1 MEKREGVRAGIS
13 SIRQDYRSGGLV
25 SKEGPRLQFNTGS
38 LVKTRQQFYSEY
50 EQENP
55 KPGPRSGARKGY
67 AARQEKAFSDYLGDI
82 ATGIGFTPTQSKD
95 AFRAEYEKTNPAPA
109 PRSYYKVRNAYNA
122 AFNTAFDNYQQS
134 YVNDLS
140 AALAVKNKE
149 VAASNAAARA
159 GSGSQKTP
167 PAKSAVTTTGETTM
181 ASNAD
186 IDRRRSQLAEEA
198 AGRGTTVSG
207 PTVKT
212 IEQVGGRG
220 VGQVAAGTG
229 QISSGETQKVGTNLA
244 TQQPDEQVT
253 TVDTIGTMAQPS
265 PIETETIADI
275 AQASAVTPT
284 AEVGTVGTESI
295 VENTDIIRTATLEGA
310 DVDIKDGAIA
320 QRVVAEMS
328 PEAVAQA
335 AEVTGLDLR
344 RVTRAKEELRT
355 AGVDD
360 LTISQLGNDPKALEA
375 KLMELTDEQRGLVEG
390 LPQEALVSNQMD
402 SLLKGI
408 ESGSI
413 PNWAKPAVAAVDQL
427 LAQRGLEAS
436 TVGRDALLNT
446 IIQNALPIAE
456 SNARA
461 IQASIAQE
469 KGIEAQVALQN
480 SQFRQQTALQNAE
493 NVFSLNMAQF
503 NADQQRELSNSKFF
517 QTVSLTEASNDQQAA
532 IQNAVLLSQ
541 QNIAEATI
549 DQERKINNAKSFL
562 QTDLTN
568 LSNKQ
573 QSAILAAQNQQQAIL
588 SNQAAENAAK
598 QFNATSQNQ
607 MNQFM
612 AGLAADADK
621 FNATQLNLIKQ
632 FNANSLNT
640 AEARKAQRNV
650 EIEKFNA
657 STRNQI
663 EQFNAAIENNR
674 VEFNAR
680 NQLAIAQSNAQWRRQ
695 IATADTAA
703 INGAAEMATK
713 MNFDLTAQAQA
724 NLWQD
729 MRDQASYVFDAADRD
744 KTIVAN
750 LTAEFLSGSYSDK
763 AAMKTNFDIM
773 KTLISTLTNYTV
785 NKFI

>member
-1 MEKREGVRAGIS
+1 MEKREGLRAGIS

-38 LVKTRQQFYSEY
+38 LVKTRQQFYSDY

-55 KPGPRSGARKGY
+55 KPRGGGGRGGAKSRAAY
-67 AARQEKAFSDYLGDI
+67 ATAQEEAFSNYLGDI
-82 ATGIGFTPTQSKD
+82 ATGIGFTPTQDRD
-95 AFRAEYEKTNPAPA
+95 AFRAEYEKTNPAPTG
-109 PRSYYKVRNAYNA
+109 RRVYYKVRDAWNAG
-122 AFNTAFDNYQQS
+122 FNTAFDNYQQS
-134 YVNDLS
+134 YINDLS
-140 AALAVKNKE
+140 AALAAKNKE

-159 GSGSQKTP
+159 GSGSQNTT
-167 PAKSAVTTTGETTM
+167 STTGETTM

-186 IDRRRSQLAEEA
+186 IDRRRRQLAEEA

-265 PIETETIADI
+265 PIETETISDV

-284 AEVGTVGTESI
+284 AETGTVGTESI

-355 AGVDD
+355 AGIDD

-446 IIQNALPIAE
+446 IIQNALPIAQ
-456 SNARA
+456 SNAQA

-549 DQERKINNAKSFL
+549 DQERKINNAKAFL

-588 SNQAAENAAK
+588 SNQAAQNAAK

-632 FNANSLNT
+632 FNANSLNN
-640 AEARKAQRNV
+640 AEARKAQRNT

-663 EQFNAAIENNR
+663 EQFNAAVENNR

-763 AAMKTNFDIM
+763 AAMRTNFDIM
-773 KTLISTLTNYTV
+773 KTLISTLTDYTV

>member
-1 MEKREGVRAGIS
+1 MEKREGLRAGIS

-67 AARQEKAFSDYLGDI
+67 AAKQEEAFSNYLGDI
-82 ATGIGFTPTQSKD
+82 AADIGFAPTQSKD
-95 AFRAEYEKTNPAPA
+95 AFRAEYQKTNPPPA

-134 YVNDLS
+134 YINDLS

-186 IDRRRSQLAEEA
+186 IDRRRRQLAEEA

-220 VGQVAAGTG
+220 VGQVAAETG
-229 QISSGETQKVGTNLA
+229 QISSGETQQVGTNLA

-446 IIQNALPIAE
+446 IIQNALPIAQ
-456 SNARA
+456 SNAQA

-480 SQFRQQTALQNAE
+480 AQFRQQTALQNAE

-517 QTVSLTEASNDQQAA
+517 QTVSLTEASNDQQAT

-573 QSAILAAQNQQQAIL
+573 QSAILAAQNQQQSIL

-724 NLWQD
+724 
-729 MRDQASYVFDAADRD
+729 SYVFDAADRD

>member
-1 MEKREGVRAGIS
+1 MEKREGLRAGIS

-38 LVKTRQQFYSEY
+38 LVKTKQQFYSEY

-55 KPGPRSGARKGY
+55 KPSGGGKSAGAQRRANY
-67 AARQEKAFSDYLGDI
+67 FAAQEKAYSDYLGEI
-82 ATGIGFTPTQSKD
+82 AEGIGFNSTQDKSAFSTEYTKTAGKRPSGRNYRGRQRWD
-95 AFRAEYEKTNPAPA
+95 AGLNQ
-109 PRSYYKVRNAYNA
+109 AYA
-122 AFNTAFDNYQQS
+122 NYQQR
-134 YVNDLS
+134 YIDDLS

-149 VAASNAAARA
+149 VAESNAAARA
-159 GSGSQKTP
+159 GSGSQNTT
-167 PAKSAVTTTGETTM
+167 STTGETTM
-181 ASNAD
+181 VSNAE
-186 IDRRRSQLAEEA
+186 IDKKRKQLEEEA
-198 AGRGTTVSG
+198 AGRGTTVYG

-212 IEQVGGRG
+212 IEQVGGTG
-220 VGQVAAGTG
+220 VGQVAAETG
-229 QISSGETQKVGTNLA
+229 QVSSSETQQVGNNLA
-244 TQQPDEQVT
+244 AQQPDEQVT

-265 PIETETIADI
+265 PIQTETIADVS
-275 AQASAVTPT
+275 QASAVTPT
-284 AEVGTVGTESI
+284 AETGTVGTESI
-295 VENTDIIRTATLEGA
+295 VENTDIMRTATLEGA

-360 LTISQLGNDPKALEA
+360 LTISQLGNDPKALEV

-446 IIQNALPIAE
+446 IIQNALPIAQ
-456 SNARA
+456 SNAQA

-480 SQFRQQTALQNAE
+480 AQFRQQTALQNAE

-517 QTVSLTEASNDQQAA
+517 QTVSLTEASNDQQAT

-573 QSAILAAQNQQQAIL
+573 HSAILAAQNQQQSIL

-640 AEARKAQRNV
+640 AEARKVQRNT

-657 STRNQI
+657 STKNQI

-773 KTLISTLTNYTV
+773 KTLISTLTDYTV

>member
-1 MEKREGVRAGIS
+1 MEKRKGLRAGIS

-38 LVKTRQQFYSEY
+38 LVKTKQQFYSEY
-50 EQENP
+50 EQEKGRP
-55 KPGPRSGARKGY
+55 PTGGKSHGAKRRANY
-67 AARQEKAFSDYLGDI
+67 FAAQEKAYSDYLGEI
-82 ATGIGFTPTQSKD
+82 AEGIGFTSTQDKSAFSTEYTKTAGKRPSARNYRGAQRWD
-95 AFRAEYEKTNPAPA
+95 AGLNQ
-109 PRSYYKVRNAYNA
+109 AYS
-122 AFNTAFDNYQQS
+122 NYQQR
-134 YVNDLS
+134 YIDDLS

-149 VAASNAAARA
+149 VAESNAAARA
-159 GSGSQKTP
+159 GSGSQNTT
-167 PAKSAVTTTGETTM
+167 STTGETTM
-181 ASNAD
+181 VSNAE
-186 IDRRRSQLAEEA
+186 IDKKRKQLEEEA
-198 AGRGTTVSG
+198 AGRGTTVYG

-212 IEQVGGRG
+212 IEQVGGTD
-220 VGQVAAGTG
+220 VGQVAAETG
-229 QISSGETQKVGTNLA
+229 QVSSSETQQVGNNLA
-244 TQQPDEQVT
+244 AQQPDEQVA

-265 PIETETIADI
+265 PIETETIADVS
-275 AQASAVTPT
+275 QASAVTPT
-284 AEVGTVGTESI
+284 AETGTVGTESI
-295 VENTDIIRTATLEGA
+295 VENTDIMRTATLEGA
-310 DVDIKDGAIA
+310 DVDIKDGALA

-446 IIQNALPIAE
+446 IIQNALPIAQ
-456 SNARA
+456 SNAQA

-480 SQFRQQTALQNAE
+480 AQFRQQTALQNAE

-517 QTVSLTEASNDQQAA
+517 QTVSLTEASNDQQAT

-573 QSAILAAQNQQQAIL
+573 QSAILAAQNQQQSNL
-588 SNQAAENAAK
+588 NNQAAENAAK

-612 AGLAADADK
+612 AGLAADANK

-640 AEARKAQRNV
+640 AEARKVQRNT

-680 NQLAIAQSNAQWRRQ
+680 NQLAIAQSNALWRRQ

-773 KTLISTLTNYTV
+773 KTLISTLTDYTV

>member
-1 MEKREGVRAGIS
+1 
-13 SIRQDYRSGGLV
+13 
-25 SKEGPRLQFNTGS
+25 
-38 LVKTRQQFYSEY
+38 
-50 EQENP
+50 
-55 KPGPRSGARKGY
+55 
-67 AARQEKAFSDYLGDI
+67 
-82 ATGIGFTPTQSKD
+82 
-95 AFRAEYEKTNPAPA
+95 
-109 PRSYYKVRNAYNA
+109 
-122 AFNTAFDNYQQS
+122 
-134 YVNDLS
+134 
-140 AALAVKNKE
+140 
-149 VAASNAAARA
+149 
-159 GSGSQKTP
+159 
-167 PAKSAVTTTGETTM
+167 
-181 ASNAD
+181 
-186 IDRRRSQLAEEA
+186 
-198 AGRGTTVSG
+198 
-207 PTVKT
+207 
-212 IEQVGGRG
+212 
-220 VGQVAAGTG
+220 
-229 QISSGETQKVGTNLA
+229 
-244 TQQPDEQVT
+244 
-253 TVDTIGTMAQPS
+253 
-265 PIETETIADI
+265 
-275 AQASAVTPT
+275 
-284 AEVGTVGTESI
+284 
-295 VENTDIIRTATLEGA
+295 
-310 DVDIKDGAIA
+310 
-320 QRVVAEMS
+320 
-328 PEAVAQA
+328 
-335 AEVTGLDLR
+335 
-344 RVTRAKEELRT
+344 
-355 AGVDD
+355 
-360 LTISQLGNDPKALEA
+360 
-375 KLMELTDEQRGLVEG
+375 
-390 LPQEALVSNQMD
+390 MD

-446 IIQNALPIAE
+446 IIQNALPIAQ
-456 SNARA
+456 SNAQA

-480 SQFRQQTALQNAE
+480 AQFRQQTALQNAE

-517 QTVSLTEASNDQQAA
+517 QTVSLTEASNDQQAT

-573 QSAILAAQNQQQAIL
+573 QSAILAAQNQQQSIL